1 MTVDII
7 ALRNKFETPHHL
19 LTTSDNK
26 TLFMRMW
33 EPQGET
39 SKDSAILLLHGITA
53 YSGPY
58 GMIAEPLAEK
68 GFSVYGLDLRGH
80 GLSDGNRGD
89 SPSMERFI
97 DDLCETLAFIKQ
109 HHTKIV
115 IMGHSL
121 GVLSSLIALNN
132 CLEHIDGAVLL
143 SAARKSRP
151 QAYPKMS
158 IGQKLK
164 ILLSSIIRPS
174 KPVIDYYREGMVGLD
189 DPLFNFKYT
198 FRFMKLVNLVDFKFP
213 EIENLPVFLGIGDSD
228 ELFAVEDCQKL
239 FDEIPTEDK
248 MFHVIKDGKHAVF
261 PPDCWGP
268 LIGWLEGHFD

>member
-1 MTVDII
+1 MAVDII
-7 ALRNKFETPHHL
+7 ALRKKFETPHHL
-19 LTTSDNK
+19 ITTSDNK
-26 TLFMRMW
+26 TLFLRIW
-33 EPQGET
+33 ETKGEAL
-39 SKDSAILLLHGITA
+39 KDSAILLLHGITA

-68 GFSVYGLDLRGH
+68 GFTVYGLDLRGH
-80 GLSDGNRGD
+80 GLSDGDRGD

-97 DDLCETLAFIKQ
+97 DDLCETLAFVKQ
-109 HHTKIV
+109 RHTKTV

-158 IGQKLK
+158 ISQKLK

-213 EIENLPVFLGIGDSD
+213 EIENLPVFLGIGDND

-248 MFHVIKDGKHAVF
+248 IFHVIEGGKHATF
-261 PPDCWGP
+261 PPDCWEP
-268 LIGWLEGHFD
+268 LTGWLDEHFT